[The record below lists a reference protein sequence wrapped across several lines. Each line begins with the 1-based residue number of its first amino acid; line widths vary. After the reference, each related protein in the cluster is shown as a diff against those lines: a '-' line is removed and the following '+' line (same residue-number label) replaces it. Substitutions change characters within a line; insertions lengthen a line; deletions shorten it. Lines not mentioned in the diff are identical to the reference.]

1 MIINFLIIIQDLHEF
16 YKQCRMLKKENR
28 DVLIVFREK
37 YPQVLNGNS
46 LADILKAARE
56 KDKIK
61 KGNSLP

>member
-1 MIINFLIIIQDLHEF
+1 
-16 YKQCRMLKKENR
+16 MLMKENR